1 MSLPSVLTLIADRKA
16 GPLKPEAI
24 DVARSLVKGKAP
36 IVLSEGE
43 AVDIPCPTPGPGAAS
58 AATIR
63 ATLAPYQVDT
73 LLLKTRGRRKAVLVA
88 DMDSTIVTG
97 ETLDEMAAALGVGEQ
112 VAAITRASMNG
123 EIDFETSIEQRVALL
138 AGKSASVLEDVW
150 KNVTLTDGAK
160 ELVQTMRKHNART
173 ALVSGG
179 FTWFTQRVAELC
191 GFDENHGNIL
201 EIVDG
206 KMTGKLG
213 GPILGPDAKL
223 THLEALTT
231 ERGVQLRAAL
241 TTGDGAND
249 IPMLASAGLGLAFH
263 AKPNVKKVIGTQ
275 INFSGLRAHLF
286 AQGYRAADFVTD

>member
-97 ETLDEMAAALGVGEQ
+97 ETLDEMAAVLGVGEQ
-112 VAAITRASMNG
+112 VAAITQASMNG

-191 GFDENHGNIL
+191 GFDENYGNIL
-201 EIVDG
+201 EITDG

-213 GPILGPDAKL
+213 GPVLGPDAKL

>member
-97 ETLDEMAAALGVGEQ
+97 ETLDEMAAVLGVGEQ
-112 VAAITRASMNG
+112 VTAITRASMNG

-213 GPILGPDAKL
+213 GPVLGPDAKL

>member
-201 EIVDG
+201 EITDG

-213 GPILGPDAKL
+213 GPVLGPDAKL

>member
-88 DMDSTIVTG
+88 DMDSTVVTG

-206 KMTGKLG
+206 KMTGKLD
-213 GPILGPDAKL
+213 GPVLGPDAKL

>member
-213 GPILGPDAKL
+213 GPVLGPDAKL